1 MDLKEEIA
9 RKRAQ
14 ASNITTHAE
23 TIQHNAQIVDLI
35 KKDQQDPDAVVLMVD
50 QIEVKAQGRKTFED
64 LEALALDIE
73 TVGQLQ
79 PIIVKQIDNNRY
91 RLVAGERR
99 YRAIKQILK
108 QNTIRATIRRTDES
122 ETDIRFVQISENA
135 QREDYLPL
143 ELASE
148 LADLKNETGFT
159 IEKIAS
165 RIGKSKGFVSK
176 YINLLDAPDEVKTAI
191 STGEIAVTSW
201 FNNKEQVSQQLK
213 EPVHHSRQPPQ
224 TKTRNASMAIS
235 FDAARDMAR
244 ILQTLANQN
253 GLANIDVDLSGSVSK
268 KQLQAILLTRTN
280 EILNSL

>member
-14 ASNITTHAE
+14 ATNITTHAE

-148 LADLKNETGFT
+148 LADLKNETGLT
-159 IEKIAS
+159 IEKIAT

-213 EPVHHSRQPPQ
+213 EPVYHSRQPPQ

>member
-14 ASNITTHAE
+14 ANNVTTHAE
-23 TIQHNAQIVDLI
+23 TTQNTAQIVDLI
-35 KKDQQDPDAVVLMVD
+35 QQDQHDPDAVVLMVD
-50 QIEVKAQGRKTFED
+50 QIEVKSQGRKTFDD
-64 LEALALDIE
+64 LEVLALDIKC
-73 TVGQLQ
+73 VGQLQ
-79 PIIVKQIDNNRY
+79 PVIVKQIDHNRY

-108 QNTIRATIRRTDES
+108 QDTIRATIRRTDES

-135 QREDYLPL
+135 QRDDYLPL

-148 LADLKNETGFT
+148 LADLKNETGLT

-176 YINLLDAPDEVKTAI
+176 YINLLDAPDDVKVAI
-191 STGEIAVTSW
+191 SKGEVAATAW
-201 FNNKEQVSQQLK
+201 FNNKELVTQQLTA
-213 EPVHHSRQPPQ
+213 PANHSRQPPQ

-244 ILQTLANQN
+244 ILQALANQN
-253 GLANIDVDLSGSVSK
+253 GLANIDVDLTGSVSK